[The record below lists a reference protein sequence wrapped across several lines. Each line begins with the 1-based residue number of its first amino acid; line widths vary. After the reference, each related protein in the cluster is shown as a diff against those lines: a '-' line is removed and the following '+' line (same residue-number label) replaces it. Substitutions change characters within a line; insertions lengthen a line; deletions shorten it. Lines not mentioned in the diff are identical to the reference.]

1 MQVAP
6 AARLALQSPKEA
18 ALSRSAEASQ
28 SAVKAGEEVSMMVR
42 WEQSGGSGGGAW
54 CGGAE
59 CGGAEWGDAQRGVW
73 GIQQC
78 EVHDVTSSPTQLPS
92 SPSPSYPALQVQVRP
107 AASSRAGAG
116 ESAHAALVSQA

>member
-1 MQVAP
+1 MQVAL

-18 ALSRSAEASQ
+18 ALARSAEASQ

-59 CGGAEWGDAQRGVW
+59 WGDAQRGVW

-78 EVHDVTSSPTQLPS
+78 EVHVMWGI
-92 SPSPSYPALQVQVRP
+92 VRFGIL
-107 AASSRAGAG
+107 SK
-116 ESAHAALVSQA
+116 